1 MGRLWLIA
9 DGFVD
14 FVGFNSAYHRP
25 CHFALCVEHDKRWH
39 GAGVEARGVELTD
52 LALDVKANY
61 VCLVFGVRFDTVH
74 DRLGGDAGES
84 VFGLKFDQRGF
95 A

>member
-39 GAGVEARGVELTD
+39 GAGVEARGIELTD
-52 LALDVKANY
+52 LTLDV
-61 VCLVFGVRFDTVH
+61 
-74 DRLGGDAGES
+74 
-84 VFGLKFDQRGF
+84 
-95 A
+95 